1 MNLEEKVNILEERIK
16 KLEKIEKRRK
26 TLKWIKI
33 SIKMVLIII
42 ICIFVYKG
50 YIYFKDNYV
59 ETFDNLRKE
68 VNEKLDFLKDYD
80 IFRDLGLKK

>member
-1 MNLEEKVNILEERIK
+1 MD
-16 KLEKIEKRRK
+16 
-26 TLKWIKI
+26 
-33 SIKMVLIII
+33 KMVLIII

-59 ETFDNLRKE
+59 EPFDNLRKE